1 MIIVNTV
8 KFRRPKIT
16 LAQCNNLTE
25 TINLL
30 KKKKTET
37 INIYFSE
44 IYLVV
49 DTEYQKNYA
58 KHII

>member
-30 KKKKTET
+30 RKKTET

-58 KHII
+58 KHTI